1 MKDSKGVFALENG
14 ADAYRRFLEGDEK
27 GLEEIITEYKDGL
40 ILYLN
45 GYVSNL
51 DLAEELAEDTF
62 VRLFTKKPKNK
73 GGASF
78 KTWLYTIGR
87 NIALD
92 ALRKMKRRREEPL
105 ETHYDLADEENL
117 EENYL
122 REERKIAVHK
132 AMNNLRPEYRE
143 VLWLTYFEDLS
154 NKETA
159 EILKKKVHAVEATL
173 SRARAALKK
182 ELEKEGFIYENE

>member
-1 MKDSKGVFALENG
+1 MENG

-27 GLEEIITEYKDGL
+27 GLEEIIDEYKDGL

-45 GYVSNL
+45 GYVCNL

-62 VRLFTKKPKNK
+62 VRLFTKKPKNR

-92 ALRKMKRRREEPL
+92 CLRKMKRRREEPL
-105 ETHYDLADEENL
+105 ENHYGLADEGNL
-117 EENYL
+117 EEKYI

-132 AMNNLRPEYRE
+132 AMNNLKSEYRE
-143 VLWLTYFEDLS
+143 VLWLTYFEGLS

-159 EILKKKVHAVEATL
+159 EILKKKVHAVETTV